1 MYPIPEFKSEK
12 EFYEYFAPHHA
23 ITNPYRDATGTLHV
37 KDLGQLASIINQLRE
52 VEHIQY
58 QKYLEKQKPIVKK
71 YGGIF
76 YGEPEP
82 KRKEATTIDAEFSEI
97 E

>member
-12 EFYEYFAPHHA
+12 EFYEYFAPHHHA
-23 ITNPYRDATGTLHV
+23 ITNPYRDATGALYV

-58 QKYLEKQKPIVKK
+58 QKYLKK
-71 YGGIF
+71 
-76 YGEPEP
+76 
-82 KRKEATTIDAEFSEI
+82 
-97 E
+97 

>member
-1 MYPIPEFKSEK
+1 MYLTPEFKSEK

-23 ITNPYRDATGTLHV
+23 ITNPYRDATGALYV

-52 VEHIQY
+52 VERIQY

-71 YGGIF
+71 YGGTLW
-76 YGEPEP
+76 
-82 KRKEATTIDAEFSEI
+82 RV
-97 E
+97 